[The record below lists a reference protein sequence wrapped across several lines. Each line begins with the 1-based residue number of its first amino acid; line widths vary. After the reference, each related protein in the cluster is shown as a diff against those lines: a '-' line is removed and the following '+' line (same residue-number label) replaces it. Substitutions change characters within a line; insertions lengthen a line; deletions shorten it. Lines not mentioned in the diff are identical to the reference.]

1 MSDSRQT
8 AHVGDAPVSTVATEA
23 DSGSYSFL
31 VHSNETL
38 TQDLPPKVDSKVYI
52 RQRRRRTRYVFLDP
66 SSVGRDKKVTN
77 YVYCSPE
84 DHAILEAE
92 YRLNP
97 KPDKAT
103 RASIVSR
110 VSLGDKEVQIWFQ
123 NRRQNDRRKSK
134 PIHPNEL
141 SPDTREPESSQKAVD
156 GSPPNTQ
163 DQNSNSSAPH
173 KHYNHTLDTPS
184 QSLPNSQCEHATISS
199 QLESSQT
206 STSSTKSQ
214 TDRCSFCSPSSEPI
228 VPPQLSSGKRKR
240 ADSGVSGLGI
250 GGLEHGRRSLGSTH
264 SPSLRLSLSFD
275 GEAVVRGEDEKTPSP
290 PKIRD
295 SLRIAFSADGKAV
308 VRTAGEP
315 SPSPPRR
322 HTSTPVSLQ
331 SRLRS
336 LRRTSSAVSLGTP
349 GFKSPDPANI
359 FGRSRDSRRWE
370 LYCDTD
376 ARSALSSPHIGAGPA
391 LDRPGGAKPS
401 HRRTSNANTRIL
413 SPCANLP
420 NTLLPDGPP
429 QKRKKLSRAVSS
441 LGRLETDPLDT
452 SSTTKLSSSQR
463 NRGQRSKPKTDF
475 HSGDSDKENWLPGTQ
490 TAGPRRRRPQS
501 TAQAQNRVLQT
512 SGDARRE
519 GNRIIGR
526 GSMSPRKGQ
535 GRHKDDEYG
544 EKPSVPGSGSNQVED
559 LDCIQGL
566 LSLSQGAWK

>member
-1 MSDSRQT
+1 MNDSRQT
-8 AHVGDAPVSTVATEA
+8 GHEGDTAASTVATEPE
-23 DSGSYSFL
+23 SGNNYSFL
-31 VHSNETL
+31 IHSNKTL

-52 RQRRRRTRYVFLDP
+52 RQRRRRT
-66 SSVGRDKKVTN
+66 
-77 YVYCSPE
+77 SPE

-134 PIHPNEL
+134 PLHPNEL
-141 SPDTREPESSQKAVD
+141 SPNTQELESSQKTVD
-156 GSPPNTQ
+156 ASPSNTQ
-163 DQNSNSSAPH
+163 NGNLNSNADDS
-173 KHYNHTLDTPS
+173 YGNTLGTPS
-184 QSLPNSQCEHATISS
+184 QSSSNCQCEHNIAPS
-199 QLESSQT
+199 QLEGSQT
-206 STSSTKSQ
+206 STTSAKSQ
-214 TDRCSFCSPSSEPI
+214 ENQCRFCFAVSEPRLRG
-228 VPPQLSSGKRKR
+228 QLSSGKRKR

-250 GGLEHGRRSLGSTH
+250 GELENGRRSFGSTN

-295 SLRIAFSADGKAV
+295 SLRIAFSADGEAV

-315 SPSPPRR
+315 SPSPSRNR
-322 HTSTPVSLQ
+322 TSTPLSLQ

-336 LRRTSSAVSLGTP
+336 LRRTSSAVSFGS
-349 GFKSPDPANI
+349 KSPDAANI

-376 ARSALSSPHIGAGPA
+376 ARSALSSPKIGMGPTPDGSGSA
-391 LDRPGGAKPS
+391 RS
-401 HRRTSNANTRIL
+401 SRRRVSNANANARIL
-413 SPCANLP
+413 SPYANS
-420 NTLLPDGPP
+420 LLPTSPP

-441 LGRLETDPLDT
+441 LGRLETEPSLET
-452 SSTTKLSSSQR
+452 VSTTKLNSSQG
-463 NRGQRSKPKTDF
+463 NKTQKTKPKTDF
-475 HSGDSDKENWLPGTQ
+475 HNGDSDKENWLPGTQ
-490 TAGPRRRRPQS
+490 NVGPRRRRLHP
-501 TAQAQNRVLQT
+501 TAHPQNRVLQT

-526 GSMSPRKGQ
+526 GTTSPRKD
-535 GRHKDDEYG
+535 HDKNKDRLSG
-544 EKPSVPGSGSNQVED
+544 KPSLPGTSSNQEED

>member
-1 MSDSRQT
+1 MSDSRQ
-8 AHVGDAPVSTVATEA
+8 ADHEGDASAPTVATEP
-23 DSGSYSFL
+23 DSSNSYSFL
-31 VHSNETL
+31 IHSNKTL

-52 RQRRRRTRYVFLDP
+52 RQRRRRT
-66 SSVGRDKKVTN
+66 
-77 YVYCSPE
+77 SPE
-84 DHAILEAE
+84 DHAVLEAE

-141 SPDTREPESSQKAVD
+141 SPNTQELEGSQKTVD
-156 GSPPNTQ
+156 ASPPNTQ
-163 DQNSNSSAPH
+163 NENPSSSAPH
-173 KHYNHTLDTPS
+173 DSYDNILGTPS
-184 QSLPNSQCEHATISS
+184 QSLSNCQCEQNIASS

-206 STSSTKSQ
+206 STTSTKSQ
-214 TDRCSFCSPSSEPI
+214 TDRCSFCSPLIESRLRG
-228 VPPQLSSGKRKR
+228 QLSSGKRKR
-240 ADSGVSGLGI
+240 ADSGVSGLGV
-250 GGLEHGRRSLGSTH
+250 GGFENGRRSLGSTD

-295 SLRIAFSADGKAV
+295 SLRIAFSADGEAV

-315 SPSPPRR
+315 SPSPSRNR
-322 HTSTPVSLQ
+322 TSTPLSLQ
-331 SRLRS
+331 SRLKG
-336 LRRTSSAVSLGTP
+336 LRRTSSAISFGS
-349 GFKSPDPANI
+349 KSPDAANI

-376 ARSALSSPHIGAGPA
+376 ARSALSSPKMTPDGTRSAG
-391 LDRPGGAKPS
+391 S
-401 HRRTSNANTRIL
+401 SRRRASNANTRIL

-420 NTLLPDGPP
+420 NTLLPNGPP

-441 LGRLETDPLDT
+441 LGRLETEPSLET
-452 SSTTKLSSSQR
+452 ASITKLNTTQGNR
-463 NRGQRSKPKTDF
+463 NQKTKSKPDL
-475 HSGDSDKENWLPGTQ
+475 HNGDSDKENWLPGTQ
-490 TAGPRRRRPQS
+490 TIGPRRRRPQQTTQS
-501 TAQAQNRVLQT
+501 QNRVLQT

-526 GSMSPRKGQ
+526 GTTAPQKANDKN
-535 GRHKDDEYG
+535 KDDG
-544 EKPSVPGSGSNQVED
+544 LSGQPSVPSSGSNQEED

>member
-1 MSDSRQT
+1 MNDSRRTDHEGDT
-8 AHVGDAPVSTVATEA
+8 AASTVAIEPESA
-23 DSGSYSFL
+23 NNYSFL
-31 VHSNETL
+31 IHSNKTL
-38 TQDLPPKVDSKVYI
+38 TQNLPPKVDSKVYI
-52 RQRRRRTRYVFLDP
+52 RQRRRRT
-66 SSVGRDKKVTN
+66 
-77 YVYCSPE
+77 SPE

-134 PIHPNEL
+134 PLHPNEL
-141 SPDTREPESSQKAVD
+141 SSNTRELESSQKTVD
-156 GSPPNTQ
+156 ASPPNTQ
-163 DQNSNSSAPH
+163 NENLNLSADDA
-173 KHYNHTLDTPS
+173 NGNTLGTPS
-184 QSLPNSQCEHATISS
+184 NCQCEHNIASS

-206 STSSTKSQ
+206 STTSAKSQ
-214 TDRCSFCSPSSEPI
+214 ENQCRVCSAVNEPRLRS
-228 VPPQLSSGKRKR
+228 QLSSGKRKR
-240 ADSGVSGLGI
+240 ADSGVSGLGVE
-250 GGLEHGRRSLGSTH
+250 LENGRRSFGSTN

-295 SLRIAFSADGKAV
+295 SLRIAFSADGEAV

-315 SPSPPRR
+315 SPSPSRNR
-322 HTSTPVSLQ
+322 TSTPLSLQ

-336 LRRTSSAVSLGTP
+336 LRRTSSAVSFGSKL
-349 GFKSPDPANI
+349 PDAANI

-376 ARSALSSPHIGAGPA
+376 ARSALSSPKIGAGPTPDGSGSA
-391 LDRPGGAKPS
+391 RS
-401 HRRTSNANTRIL
+401 SRRRASNANARIL

-420 NTLLPDGPP
+420 NSLLPTNPP
-429 QKRKKLSRAVSS
+429 KKRKKLSRAVSS
-441 LGRLETDPLDT
+441 LGRLETEPSLET
-452 SSTTKLSSSQR
+452 VNTTKPNSSQGNR
-463 NRGQRSKPKTDF
+463 NQKTKPKTDF
-475 HSGDSDKENWLPGTQ
+475 HNGDSDKENWLPGTQ
-490 TAGPRRRRPQS
+490 DVGPRRRRLHP
-501 TAQAQNRVLQT
+501 TAQPQNRVLQT

-526 GSMSPRKGQ
+526 GITSPRKDHDKNRDHGLS
-535 GRHKDDEYG
+535 G
-544 EKPSVPGSGSNQVED
+544 KPSLPGTSSNQEED

>member
-8 AHVGDAPVSTVATEA
+8 AFEGDIPASTVATEA
-23 DSGSYSFL
+23 DASSSYSFL
-31 VHSNETL
+31 IHSNKTL

-52 RQRRRRTRYVFLDP
+52 RQRRRRT
-66 SSVGRDKKVTN
+66 
-77 YVYCSPE
+77 SPE
-84 DHAILEAE
+84 DHAVLEAE
-92 YRLNP
+92 YQLNP

-134 PIHPNEL
+134 PIPSNEL
-141 SPDTREPESSQKAVD
+141 SPNTQEHGSSQQTVD
-156 GSPPNTQ
+156 TSPSNTQ
-163 DQNSNSSAPH
+163 NEYSGPSATHDPYDNS
-173 KHYNHTLDTPS
+173 LDTIS
-184 QSLPNSQCEHATISS
+184 QTLPNSQCEHTNISS
-199 QLESSQT
+199 LPESSQT
-206 STSSTKSQ
+206 STSSAKSQ
-214 TDRCSFCSPSSEPI
+214 TEKCSFCSPVSEPR
-228 VPPQLSSGKRKR
+228 VRAQLSSNKRKR

-250 GGLEHGRRSLGSTH
+250 GRVESRRRSLESTH

-275 GEAVVRGEDEKTPSP
+275 GEAVVRGEDERTPSP

-295 SLRIAFSADGKAV
+295 SLRIAFSADGEAV

-315 SPSPPRR
+315 SPSPSRNR
-322 HTSTPVSLQ
+322 TSTPVSLQ

-336 LRRTSSAVSLGTP
+336 LRRTSSAISFGTP
-349 GFKSPDPANI
+349 GSRSPDATNI

-376 ARSALSSPHIGAGPA
+376 ARSALSSPHVGAGPTPDRTGSNKSSSRKS
-391 LDRPGGAKPS
+391 LD
-401 HRRTSNANTRIL
+401 ANKRVL

-420 NTLLPDGPP
+420 NAILPNGPP
-429 QKRKKLSRAVSS
+429 AQKRKKLSRAVSS

-452 SSTTKLSSSQR
+452 TSITKLGSSKDNGSYK
-463 NRGQRSKPKTDF
+463 SKSKTDV
-475 HSGDSDKENWLPGTQ
+475 HNGDSDKENWLPGTQ
-490 TAGPRRRRPQS
+490 TAGTRRRRPQP
-501 TAQAQNRVLQT
+501 TTQTQHRVLQT
-512 SGDARRE
+512 SGGSRRE

-526 GSMSPRKGQ
+526 GPMTPRKGQ
-535 GRHKDDEYG
+535 GRHRNDEDKG
-544 EKPSVPGSGSNQVED
+544 KSSVSGSGSNQVED

>member
-8 AHVGDAPVSTVATEA
+8 ANEGDIPASTSATEA
-23 DSGSYSFL
+23 DAGSSYSFL
-31 VHSNETL
+31 IHSNKTL

-52 RQRRRRTRYVFLDP
+52 RQRRRRT
-66 SSVGRDKKVTN
+66 
-77 YVYCSPE
+77 SPE

-92 YRLNP
+92 YQLNP

-141 SPDTREPESSQKAVD
+141 SPNTREHESSQQTVD
-156 GSPPNTQ
+156 TSPSNTQNEYSSSSGSPHDPY
-163 DQNSNSSAPH
+163 DNSLGA
-173 KHYNHTLDTPS
+173 PS
-184 QSLPNSQCEHATISS
+184 QALPSSRCDHTVISS
-199 QLESSQT
+199 QIGSSQT

-214 TDRCSFCSPSSEPI
+214 TDKCSFCSPVSEPR
-228 VPPQLSSGKRKR
+228 VRGQLSSGKRKR

-250 GGLEHGRRSLGSTH
+250 SGTEHGRKAFESAH
-264 SPSLRLSLSFD
+264 SPSLRISFSFD
-275 GEAVVRGEDEKTPSP
+275 GEAIVRGEDERTPSP
-290 PKIRD
+290 PKVRD
-295 SLRIAFSADGKAV
+295 SLRIAFSADGEAV

-315 SPSPPRR
+315 SPSPPRNR
-322 HTSTPVSLQ
+322 TSTTISLQ

-349 GFKSPDPANI
+349 GSKSPDATNI

-376 ARSALSSPHIGAGPA
+376 ARSALSSPHISTGPTPDRTGSA
-391 LDRPGGAKPS
+391 KSSSKKSLDA
-401 HRRTSNANTRIL
+401 NARIL

-420 NTLLPDGPP
+420 NTLLPNGPPP

-441 LGRLETDPLDT
+441 FGRLETDSSDT
-452 SSTTKLSSSQR
+452 TTNVMKPSSSQG
-463 NRGQRSKPKTDF
+463 NGGHRSKSKTDV
-475 HSGDSDKENWLPGTQ
+475 HNGDSDKENWLPGTQ
-490 TAGPRRRRPQS
+490 TTGTRRRRPQP
-501 TAQAQNRVLQT
+501 TTQPQHRVLQT

-526 GSMSPRKGQ
+526 GPTTPRKGQ
-535 GRHKDDEYG
+535 GRHRNDENKG
-544 EKPSVPGSGSNQVED
+544 KPSASGSGSNQVED